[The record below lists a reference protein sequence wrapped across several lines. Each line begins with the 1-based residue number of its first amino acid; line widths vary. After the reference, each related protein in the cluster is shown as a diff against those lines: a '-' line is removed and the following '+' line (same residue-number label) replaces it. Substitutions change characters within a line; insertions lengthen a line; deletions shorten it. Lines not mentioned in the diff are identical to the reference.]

1 MVQTCKQMYDA
12 FNSLNGLN
20 SELSGKAKMA
30 NISSLASISDI
41 FKTYS
46 AYGNIPMIGIIN
58 WNTTLAPD
66 RNVTVAFIWNYLIV
80 AISSSGCIYTADPN
94 TTTWQKKN

>member
-1 MVQTCKQMYDA
+1 
-12 FNSLNGLN
+12 
-20 SELSGKAKMA
+20 MA

-46 AYGNIPMIGIIN
+46 AYGDIPVIGIIN
-58 WNTTLAPD
+58 WNATLAPD
-66 RNVTVAFIWNYLIV
+66 QNVTVTFIWNYLIL
-80 AISSSGCIYTADPN
+80 AISASGCIYTAVPS

>member
-1 MVQTCKQMYDA
+1 MPIFGSRQ
-12 FNSLNGLN
+12 N

-58 WNTTLAPD
+58 WDTTLAPD
-66 RNVTVAFIWNYLIV
+66 QNVTVAFIWNYLIV